1 MNEEPLVSVVMPV
14 FNAEAFIAEA
24 IASILAQAH
33 RLLEI
38 IVVDDGST
46 DDTAAVAARFGDA
59 VRLERQANAGPPTAR
74 NRGLE
79 LATGEFVTFLDADD
93 LFAPDMLVRQ
103 FSRLRRSPGVEI
115 VLGGLQH
122 FEDGDT
128 DGASLRQEGEFTLQ
142 LSCGLFR
149 RSVFDTVGRFDATL
163 WQCDDW
169 DWFMRA
175 RELGAGLLL
184 HRDVVVHHRLHGANL
199 TRDREAG
206 KRYQAMM
213 FKRSLE
219 RRRARNGVAAALPPL
234 SAFLEPELSECLK

>member
-1 MNEEPLVSVVMPV
+1 MSEEPRVSVVMPA
-14 FNAEAFIAEA
+14 FNAEAFIVEA
-24 IASILAQAH
+24 IASVLAQAH
-33 RLLEI
+33 RPLEV

-46 DDTAAVAARFGDA
+46 DSTAALAASFGGA
-59 VRLERQANAGPPTAR
+59 VRLHRQANAGPPTAR

-93 LFAPDMLVRQ
+93 LFTPEMLVRQ
-103 FSRLRRSPGVEI
+103 LARMRRRPDIDI
-115 VLGGLQH
+115 VLGGMRH
-122 FEDGDT
+122 FEDGDP
-128 DGASLRQEGEFTLQ
+128 DGASLRQEGEISLQ

-149 RSVFDTVGRFDATL
+149 RSVFDTVGRFDPAL

-175 RELGAGLLL
+175 RELRVGLLL

-199 TRDREAG
+199 TRDREAA

-219 RRRARNGVAAALPPL
+219 RRRARNGVAAVLPPL
-234 SAFLEPELSECLK
+234 SAFMEPEPSEGLK